1 MPTKNYR
8 PQAPDTS
15 IETDRFFFSLL
26 QQRSPL
32 ERWQMANAMILD
44 ARRMSLC
51 GLKRNFSQLTESQF
65 AIKVATAWL
74 QADYPPD
81 YLPAGNEMT
90 WIQDS
95 STLAVELDRILSEID
110 IPYYITGGLA
120 AIIYGEPRTTR
131 DVDLVIQIQPAEI
144 DRLVISLENNGFYVP
159 GVADVKSGRMQIL
172 SVTQIAT
179 ISRADLII
187 SNSTEFDRIKF
198 ERREIIDLPDRG
210 RIYFASVEDVI
221 LSKLLWGQSSQSE
234 KQWRDVL
241 GILKVQAEKLDVDYL
256 NKWSEYLNLSN
267 LLNLAMTESGIS
279 RS

>member
-1 MPTKNYR
+1 
-8 PQAPDTS
+8 
-15 IETDRFFFSLL
+15 
-26 QQRSPL
+26 
-32 ERWQMANAMILD
+32 
-44 ARRMSLC
+44 
-51 GLKRNFSQLTESQF
+51 
-65 AIKVATAWL
+65 
-74 QADYPPD
+74 
-81 YLPAGNEMT
+81 
-90 WIQDS
+90 
-95 STLAVELDRILSEID
+95 
-110 IPYYITGGLA
+110 
-120 AIIYGEPRTTR
+120 
-131 DVDLVIQIQPAEI
+131 
-144 DRLVISLENNGFYVP
+144 
-159 GVADVKSGRMQIL
+159 MQIL